1 MEVKNSTMH
10 LYLILRM
17 LYTKGG
23 KMLQEKV
30 WIENEIEPSEIES
43 LSKELGISR
52 IMSKVLL
59 NRGLKDADSIK
70 KFISPSLD
78 NMNDPFMLKDMDKA
92 VNRIEKAIAKGEK
105 TIIFGDYDV
114 DGITGTSILYSF
126 LKRQSVDVHY
136 YIPDRIDE
144 GYGLSISALQKI
156 REENPNLI
164 ITVDCGIS
172 AIEEVNFIKE
182 SNIDIIV
189 TDHHQCGETI
199 PNANAV
205 INPHRP
211 DCKYPFKELA
221 GVGVTFRL
229 IDAVCKKMG
238 LGEIYLE
245 YLDLVALGTIADL
258 VPLLDENRIIAKYG
272 MQKMRNSNN
281 LGMRT
286 LVECAGINDKDITAG
301 MVAFVIAPRI
311 NAAGRLGDAA
321 RAVELFTTSDE
332 KKALKISI
340 ELNEENNKRQNAQT
354 EIYEQAVEI
363 IEKEIDLEREKV
375 IVVAKEG
382 WHPGIIGIVASKIT
396 DKYYK
401 PCIMICS
408 ENGIGKGSGRSI
420 EAFNLFEA
428 LSHCK
433 DILIKYGGHELAA
446 GLTIDMD
453 RIGEFRKVVNQYAD
467 SVLQEKDLIPRLMI
481 EAYLSRKDISLE
493 NVQELKMLAPF
504 GQGNPGPVFAYKRL
518 RISEIKPVGDK
529 KHLKMVV
536 KDGTF
541 YVDAIGFNMGEYA
554 DIYSDRD
561 FLDLA
566 FSLEINTW
574 NSVESVQLNLKDIKP
589 NDEILPEAHFYY
601 ELDKRIE
608 LKDLNDYN
616 SYSRVLNTIKAATGD
631 SLLSL
636 ADKLI
641 PERMELAAV
650 YKYIRTHGNGYL
662 CISNLFAF
670 SRQISNSYKV
680 RMNYFKVKKSI
691 EIFEELNLLKKQQ
704 LGSFGMQVEILNSSK
719 TNLEKSSLYIYLQK
733 LKDYLER
740 CAK

>member
-1 MEVKNSTMH
+1 MAKLNLSKVKNLFSGFTRIGAISTLKGKLILAFTAIVLIMGTVSIVS
-10 LYLILRM
+10 YLILSSFISRFDKMVDTTVFANDVTKSAKATTENISKYILEKDQKYKDEVWALVDKSKMDIEM
-17 LYTKGG
+17 LKSNIVDEKGLKTLDG
-23 KMLQEKV
+23 VERLNNAFVEKV
-30 WIENEIEPSEIES
+30 EQCIDQINNDGRLSDAIDTLSEAKKIMEFIEENVEQLITIE
-43 LSKELGISR
+43 LSYQEQKKAELNANTTLTGIIIIVVILAVCVFSIFFAGIFSSR
-52 IMSKVLL
+52 IGDMIAKIAKSAK
-59 NRGLKDADSIK
+59 SI
-70 KFISPSLD
+70 SNGDLS
-78 NMNDPFMLKDMDKA
+78 
-92 VNRIEKAIAKGEK
+92 IEKVSSKSKDDIALLAQSFNKMVENLRELIGNISETSRSVAQSADTLKLGAEQSTKAIEQIASSSQQVFQGATEQSEHSEK
-105 TIIFGDYDV
+105 TV
-114 DGITGTSILYSF
+114 
-126 LKRQSVDVHY
+126 
-136 YIPDRIDE
+136 E
-144 GYGLSISALQKI
+144 
-156 REENPNLI
+156 
-164 ITVDCGIS
+164 
-172 AIEEVNFIKE
+172 
-182 SNIDIIV
+182 
-189 TDHHQCGETI
+189 
-199 PNANAV
+199 V
-205 INPHRP
+205 IN
-211 DCKYPFKELA
+211 Y
-221 GVGVTFRL
+221 L
-229 IDAVCKKMG
+229 I
-238 LGEIYLE
+238 ER
-245 YLDLVALGTIADL
+245 
-258 VPLLDENRIIAKYG
+258 NRKIHN
-272 MQKMRNSNN
+272 NSN
-281 LGMRT
+281 
-286 LVECAGINDKDITAG
+286 
-301 MVAFVIAPRI
+301 
-311 NAAGRLGDAA
+311 
-321 RAVELFTTSDE
+321 S
-332 KKALKISI
+332 
-340 ELNEENNKRQNAQT
+340 
-354 EIYEQAVEI
+354 
-363 IEKEIDLEREKV
+363 
-375 IVVAKEG
+375 
-382 WHPGIIGIVASKIT
+382 
-396 DKYYK
+396 
-401 PCIMICS
+401 
-408 ENGIGKGSGRSI
+408 
-420 EAFNLFEA
+420 
-428 LSHCK
+428 
-433 DILIKYGGHELAA
+433 
-446 GLTIDMD
+446 
-453 RIGEFRKVVNQYAD
+453 
-467 SVLQEKDLIPRLMI
+467 
-481 EAYLSRKDISLE
+481 
-493 NVQELKMLAPF
+493 
-504 GQGNPGPVFAYKRL
+504 VFAYKRL